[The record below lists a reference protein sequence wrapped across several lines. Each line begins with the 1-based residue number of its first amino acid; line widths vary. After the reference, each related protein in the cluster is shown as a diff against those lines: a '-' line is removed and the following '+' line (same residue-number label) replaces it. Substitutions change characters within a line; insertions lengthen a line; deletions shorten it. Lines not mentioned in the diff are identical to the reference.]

1 MDKSMAFITLTPEN
15 VMSEHLC
22 CAIADKKHQ
31 TGVNDKRNWLAER
44 IKEGHVFRK
53 LDAQGKVFIEYA
65 PLEKAWVPVTGD
77 NYFYIYC
84 LWVSGSY
91 KGKGYGK
98 ELLQSCIDDAKAQ
111 GKSGICLL
119 SSKKKKPFLS
129 EKKFMLK
136 YGFKVVDTINDEYEL
151 LALSFDGTQP
161 QFTSNVRKQSIEGKE
176 LTIYYGVQCPYIP
189 NCIEQIYNYC
199 ENNQIPLRL
208 VEIDTLEKAWVPV
221 TGDNYF
227 YIYCLWVSGSY
238 KGKGYGKE
246 LLQSCIDDAKAQ
258 GKSGICLL
266 SSKKKK
272 PFLSEKKFMLK
283 YGFKVVDT
291 INDEY
296 ELLALSF
303 DGTQPQFTS
312 NVRKQSIEGKEL
324 TIYYGVQCPY
334 IPNCIEQIY
343 NYCENN
349 QIPLRLVEIDTLEK
363 AKQLPCIFNNWAVFY
378 NGKFETVHLL
388 NEGLLK
394 KLLLR

>member
-1 MDKSMAFITLTPEN
+1 MAFITLTPEN

-44 IKEGHVFRK
+44 IKEGHIFRK

-65 PLEKAWVPVTGD
+65 PLEKAWVPVT
-77 NYFYIYC
+77 
-84 LWVSGSY
+84 
-91 KGKGYGK
+91 
-98 ELLQSCIDDAKAQ
+98 
-111 GKSGICLL
+111 
-119 SSKKKKPFLS
+119 
-129 EKKFMLK
+129 
-136 YGFKVVDTINDEYEL
+136 
-151 LALSFDGTQP
+151 
-161 QFTSNVRKQSIEGKE
+161 
-176 LTIYYGVQCPYIP
+176 
-189 NCIEQIYNYC
+189 
-199 ENNQIPLRL
+199 
-208 VEIDTLEKAWVPV
+208 
-221 TGDNYF
+221 
-227 YIYCLWVSGSY
+227 
-238 KGKGYGKE
+238 GKE

-394 KLLLR
+394 KLLQLK